1 MNVGSLTSSGGGLRW
16 RDNGS
21 ELWSIGRDVES
32 PFSWFIETSFA
43 RSNRD
48 AYYFL
53 VARCGLGGPISGMST
68 ASASNLTAGLINTSS
83 TELLAGDAD
92 EEVE

>member
-1 MNVGSLTSSGGGLRW
+1 
-16 RDNGS
+16 
-21 ELWSIGRDVES
+21 
-32 PFSWFIETSFA
+32 
-43 RSNRD
+43 
-48 AYYFL
+48 
-53 VARCGLGGPISGMST
+53 MST